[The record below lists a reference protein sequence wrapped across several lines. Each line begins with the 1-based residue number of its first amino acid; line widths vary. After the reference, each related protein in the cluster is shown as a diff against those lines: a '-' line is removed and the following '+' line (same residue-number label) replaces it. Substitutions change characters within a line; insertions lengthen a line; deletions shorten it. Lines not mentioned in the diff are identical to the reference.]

1 MAREDYAQ
9 DTFLQTI
16 ELLRDPSHVRD
27 YRISE
32 WRALL
37 AAAGFAS
44 EVIMTFDLTLHF
56 DTWTRRMATPRQNA
70 DMIKSLFNDASDD
83 IKRAFHAPAR
93 VTSDDFDFLIPGAVI
108 QAHKTDLM

>member
-32 WRALL
+32 WRDML
-37 AAAGFAS
+37 AAAGFA
-44 EVIMTFDLTLHF
+44 V
-56 DTWTRRMATPRQNA
+56 
-70 DMIKSLFNDASDD
+70 
-83 IKRAFHAPAR
+83 
-93 VTSDDFDFLIPGAVI
+93 
-108 QAHKTDLM
+108 